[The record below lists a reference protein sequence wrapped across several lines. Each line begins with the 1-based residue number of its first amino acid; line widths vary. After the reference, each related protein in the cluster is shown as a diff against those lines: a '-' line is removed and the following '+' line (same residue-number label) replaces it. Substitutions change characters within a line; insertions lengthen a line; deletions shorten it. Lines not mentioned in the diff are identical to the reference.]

1 VIRFLDNHLL
11 FSLLGGF
18 AVYWGVGGFLPSPF
32 VSQLVATLL
41 LVFGGFSLA
50 QNAVPAWHILVHR
63 KRDQEWPGSH
73 LSIVGKFLI
82 SFGLVF
88 SGAFRYYVNI
98 FDDWSNW
105 IGSLT
110 SNFSSVAIAVGMAFM
125 FAGPQVDVRGFR
137 IDGSLRFMIGVV
149 IAFVLGCVATSMVLG
164 KEDTTLM
171 IYAYPANRP
180 SCPADMPVWGS
191 AKGKYHLPSSPYR
204 AMVRPAICFKTEK
217 EAQEAGFEP
226 AQF

>member
-1 VIRFLDNHLL
+1 MTRFLDNHLL
-11 FSLLGGF
+11 FSLLAGL
-18 AVYWGVGGFLPSPF
+18 AVYWGAGSFLPSPF

-50 QNAVPAWHILVHR
+50 QNAMPAYRILVH
-63 KRDQEWPGSH
+63 KQRDPEWPGSH
-73 LSIVGKFLI
+73 LSIVGKFMI

-88 SGAFRYYVNI
+88 SGAFRFYVNI

-105 IGSLT
+105 VGSLT
-110 SNFSSVAIAVGMAFM
+110 SNFSSVCIAIGMAFM

-149 IAFVLGCVATSMVLG
+149 IAFVLGCVATSVVLG
-164 KEDTTLM
+164 KDGTQM
-171 IYAYPANRP
+171 VYAYPANRP

-191 AKGKYHLPSSPYR
+191 STGKYHRSDSPYR
-204 AMVRPAICFKTEK
+204 AMVRPVICFKTER
-217 EAQEAGFEP
+217 EAKEAGFEP

>member
-1 VIRFLDNHLL
+1 MTRFLDNHLL
-11 FSLLGGF
+11 FSLLAGF
-18 AVYWGVGGFLPSPF
+18 AIYWGVGGYLPSPF

-50 QNAVPAWHILVHR
+50 QSAVPAWHILVHK
-63 KRDQEWPGSH
+63 KRDPEWPGSH
-73 LSIVGKFLI
+73 LSIVGKFMI

-88 SGAFRYYVNI
+88 SGAFRFYVNI

-105 IGSLT
+105 IGSLS
-110 SNFSSVAIAVGMAFM
+110 SNFSSVCIAIGMAFM
-125 FAGPQVDVRGFR
+125 FAGPQVDTRGFR

-149 IAFVLGCVATSMVLG
+149 IAFVLGCVATSVVLG
-164 KEDTTLM
+164 KDGAQM

-180 SCPADMPVWGS
+180 SCPIDMPVWGS
-191 AKGKYHLPSSPYR
+191 STGKYHRSDSPYR
-204 AMVRPAICFKTEK
+204 AMIRPVICFKTER
-217 EAQEAGFEP
+217 EARDAGFEP